1 MAKRLGKLDFI
12 FLGVLLLAGVILYAA
27 FYLRSPSSDAAVR
40 ITVDGDEYGTFSLNE
55 EQTVSI
61 CDADGNVTNVLTI
74 SGEKADMVEADCPD
88 LLCVHQKA
96 VSLNGET
103 IVCLPNKVVVTV
115 ENSKEAQLDGISQ

>member
-12 FLGVLLLAGVILYAA
+12 FLGVLLLAGVILYAL
-27 FYLRSPSSDAAVR
+27 FYLRSPSSDAVVR

-61 CDADGNVTNVLTI
+61 CDADGNVTNMLTI
-74 SGEKADMVEADCPD
+74 SGGKADMVEADCPD